1 MGLAPDVLVERLVAK
16 RFRGRRAAG
25 AKGRRNGER
34 GAGVEDLQDGLANTI
49 EEFAPESPVNVCTGA
64 SNVEHGRHAP
74 NRHGVGR
81 AQGAGAPAEAAAA
94 DAARASPRPP
104 ATPPPPPPP
113 PHPQLAFNECNLAS
127 QCLMSASTAAT
138 QFKQIMDANPNALLV
153 SPSTAGDGT
162 SWYKDF
168 FAAW

>member
-1 MGLAPDVLVERLVAK
+1 MYHCTINLGKPIQSGLAPGGFVY
-16 RFRGRRAAG
+16 G
-25 AKGRRNGER
+25 
-34 GAGVEDLQDGLANTI
+34 
-49 EEFAPESPVNVCTGA
+49 
-64 SNVEHGRHAP
+64 
-74 NRHGVGR
+74 
-81 AQGAGAPAEAAAA
+81 
-94 DAARASPRPP
+94 
-104 ATPPPPPPP
+104 
-113 PHPQLAFNECNLAS
+113 FNECNLAS